1 MTLKELNN
9 ILDEQ
14 IKTLQEQDQTNPSV
28 CMRNQSRAKH
38 INDLAKTKVNLVQ
51 VALQNEKIKGSNK
64 GVDDLVG

>member
-14 IKTLQEQDQTNPSV
+14 IKTLQEQDMTNPTV

-38 INDLAKTKVNLVQ
+38 INELAKTKVNLVQ

>member
-1 MTLKELNN
+1 MTLKELNKV
-9 ILDEQ
+9 LDEQ
-14 IKTLQEQDQTNPSV
+14 IKTLQEQDQTNPTV

-38 INDLAKTKVNLVQ
+38 INELAKTKVNLVQ